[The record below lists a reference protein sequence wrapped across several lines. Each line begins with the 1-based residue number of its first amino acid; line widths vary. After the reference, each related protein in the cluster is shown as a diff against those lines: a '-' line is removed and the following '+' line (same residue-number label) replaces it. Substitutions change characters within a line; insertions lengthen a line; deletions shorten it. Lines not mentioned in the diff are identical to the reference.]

1 MNKQS
6 SLFKQSKLKS
16 EVAIQ
21 TDQKSPLKLE
31 SHNSQSLLKTLMF
44 EQEVESIKNVP
55 DDFKKDWKDSVI
67 FKNAMK
73 KEAIKRDMPYEKYK
87 KYELKSDEE
96 EMSTI

>member
-1 MNKQS
+1 
-6 SLFKQSKLKS
+6 
-16 EVAIQ
+16 V
-21 TDQKSPLKLE
+21 D
-31 SHNSQSLLKTLMF
+31 
-44 EQEVESIKNVP
+44 SIKNVP